1 MIPGSNI
8 LAQALSVI
16 TPTTVMYHKALSR
29 DTNAVGQY
37 VTKYDEGACISGSLQ
52 PVPQVLYAQLN
63 LDFSKQ
69 YYMFYST
76 TQIHDVDRDKSPDKI
91 VYMGAEYI
99 TVSRSDWSSIDGWN
113 GVMFVKVKP

>member
-8 LAQALSVI
+8 LALALSVI
-16 TPTTVMYHKALSR
+16 APTTVTYHKALSR
-29 DTNAVGQY
+29 TTNAVGQY
-37 VTKYDEGACISGSLQ
+37 VTQYDEGVCVDGSLQ
-52 PVPQVLYAQLN
+52 PVPQSMYAQLE

-69 YYMFYST
+69 YYTFYST
-76 TQIHDVDRDKSPDKI
+76 TPISDVERDATPDKI
-91 VYMGAEYI
+91 VYMGAEYV